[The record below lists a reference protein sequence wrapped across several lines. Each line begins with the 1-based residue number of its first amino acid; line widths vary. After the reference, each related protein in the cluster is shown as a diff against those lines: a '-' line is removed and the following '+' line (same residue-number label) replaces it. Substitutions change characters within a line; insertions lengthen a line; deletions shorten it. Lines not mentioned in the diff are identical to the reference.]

1 MGQMGRISNKI
12 MSMNDYDAHADDD
25 YDVYDDCDDDY
36 VNFEDNSIQYIPPT
50 MRL

>member
-1 MGQMGRISNKI
+1 
-12 MSMNDYDAHADDD
+12 MSMNDYDADADDD

-36 VNFEDNSIQYIPPT
+36 VNFEDNSNQYIPPI